1 MNMKSLISNK
11 TMNLILAIVLFIA
24 GILFC
29 VSPAIG
35 EQWVS
40 LVIGIGVLLVGAI
53 TAVTDFL
60 QNRNLLSRAVIIGS
74 ILVAIGIYLMVER
87 SIISKVIGVIPY
99 ILIVTGACVL
109 ADSFLLKF
117 VRKENDDKK
126 FAIQLSIG
134 AVAIILGGL
143 ILGILAF
150 RQMVAV
156 VIGVALA
163 GYSGY
168 YLYNTFK
175 KEKSEKKDGA
185 KKEEKSGKTE
195 KAEKAEKEPKKEKA
209 EKEPK
214 KEKNAKK
221 SA

>member
-1 MNMKSLISNK
+1 MNVKSLISNK

-40 LVIGIGVLLVGAI
+40 LVIGIGILLVGGI
-53 TAVTDFL
+53 IAVTDFL
-60 QNRNLLSRAVIIGS
+60 KNRILVSRAVIIGS
-74 ILVAIGIYLMVER
+74 VLVAIGIYLMVDR
-87 SIISKVIGVIPY
+87 SIISRVIGVIPY
-99 ILIVTGACVL
+99 VLIVTGACIL
-109 ADSFLLKF
+109 ADSFLVKF
-117 VRKENDDKK
+117 VREKDNVKLFVTE
-126 FAIQLSIG
+126 LCIG

-143 ILGILAF
+143 ILGIHAF

-156 VIGVALA
+156 VIGIALA

-175 KEKSEKKDGA
+175 KEKIVKKDGA
-185 KKEEKSGKTE
+185 DKEEKKE
-195 KAEKAEKEPKKEKA
+195 EKAEKEAKKEK
-209 EKEPK
+209 K
-214 KEKNAKK
+214 AKK

>member
-1 MNMKSLISNK
+1 MNVKSLISNK

-40 LVIGIGVLLVGAI
+40 LVIGIGILLVGGI
-53 TAVTDFL
+53 IAVTDFL
-60 QNRNLLSRAVIIGS
+60 KNRILVSRAVIIGS
-74 ILVAIGIYLMVER
+74 VLVAIGIYLMVDR
-87 SIISKVIGVIPY
+87 SIISKIIGVIPY
-99 ILIVTGACVL
+99 VLIVTGACIL
-109 ADSFLLKF
+109 ADSFLVKF
-117 VRKENDDKK
+117 VREKDNVNK
-126 FAIQLSIG
+126 FVIELCIG

-143 ILGILAF
+143 ILGITAF

-156 VIGVALA
+156 VIGIALA

-175 KEKSEKKDGA
+175 KEKIVKKDSA
-185 KKEEKSGKTE
+185 DKEEKKE
-195 KAEKAEKEPKKEKA
+195 EKAEKETKKEK
-209 EKEPK
+209 K
-214 KEKNAKK
+214 AKK

>member
-1 MNMKSLISNK
+1 MNVKSLISNK

-40 LVIGIGVLLVGAI
+40 LVIGIGILLVGGI
-53 TAVTDFL
+53 IAVTDFL
-60 QNRNLLSRAVIIGS
+60 KNRILVSRAVIIGS
-74 ILVAIGIYLMVER
+74 VLVAIGIYLMVDR
-87 SIISKVIGVIPY
+87 SIISRVIGVIPY
-99 ILIVTGACVL
+99 VLIVTGACIL
-109 ADSFLLKF
+109 ADSFLVKF
-117 VRKENDDKK
+117 VREKNNVNK
-126 FAIQLSIG
+126 FVIELCIG
-134 AVAIILGGL
+134 AVSIILGGL
-143 ILGILAF
+143 ILGIHAF

-156 VIGVALA
+156 VIGIALA

-175 KEKSEKKDGA
+175 KEKIVKKDGA
-185 KKEEKSGKTE
+185 DKEEKKE
-195 KAEKAEKEPKKEKA
+195 EKAEKETKKEK
-209 EKEPK
+209 K
-214 KEKNAKK
+214 AKK